1 MNLGKRDFWDP
12 GARWFSCS
20 IERRK
25 VCVTFSIGIC
35 KLVKIVVITFTLE
48 NRLCLMQWWYVISG
62 EMLLAVEDVE
72 TKQREVFTMKTGMR
86 VTIGGKIAHAV
97 RGIEKCQVIESNGN
111 EVYDSNDTFPYHVSF
126 EK

>member
-1 MNLGKRDFWDP
+1 MIWMVQLFNREKESLRHLLYWDLQV
-12 GARWFSCS
+12 GQDRGHHFHSR
-20 IERRK
+20 E
-25 VCVTFSIGIC
+25 
-35 KLVKIVVITFTLE
+35 
-48 NRLCLMQWWYVISG
+48 QWWYVISG